1 MSKARSPRFDC
12 SITVGTRYP
21 IVQLIG
27 CTLSQPR
34 RDVQPYSCMN
44 TDTVRRRVCLP
55 APPDEVWEAITLP
68 EALRDWFGAEVEW
81 DVRPGGPGQFRE
93 EDGTVRQARVGQV
106 DPGHHLAFTWWPE
119 GREGEASRV
128 DYDLE
133 EVEWGT
139 RLVVTETQA
148 RTGPVA
154 PVSAMA

>member
-1 MSKARSPRFDC
+1 MS
-12 SITVGTRYP
+12 
-21 IVQLIG
+21 
-27 CTLSQPR
+27 
-34 RDVQPYSCMN
+34 
-44 TDTVRRRVCLP
+44 TDTVRREVVLP
-55 APPDEVWEAITLP
+55 ATPDEVWEAITLP
-68 EALRDWFGAEVEW
+68 EALRDWFGAEVDW

-93 EDGTVRQARVGQV
+93 EDGTVREARVAHV

-148 RTGPVA
+148 RTRPVA
-154 PVSAMA
+154 PVASMASASMASASAWDGRLLWLSLRAGALVPA